1 MDKKAE
7 RLKALIKGNVKDR
20 PAFGTDPNDPW
31 SVKSNISEESLEEG
45 GQLDK
50 YLMSRGIN
58 PKSLSLQTK
67 ISHSKSSEF
76 TNWRN
81 RQVQEDVDQ
90 VDEKIKVKVSTNK
103 PIGFKVADIGP
114 GKKEYNVKTDKVWD
128 DQNKKN
134 HQKEEVEQ
142 IDEDDL
148 LNQYLKTKGL
158 NPKTASKISK
168 IAASK
173 TGEFDRWKRN
183 HVRGG
188 RLPAAPHMEQ
198 TTHLASPTLK
208 RQKTLD
214 KAFRKSKPIRIAG
227 PDMHRN
233 VHKGQQNEEVDL
245 KDTVTMDIPLLIRML
260 ELAREDIKTD
270 AELHR
275 VVEKLIDIR
284 DKGTL
289 TMDDYDFVAKLK
301 ESFQLEDTYQDTY
314 AATQTVAPETYNQ
327 STDDT
332 EKKEPSKRVKMIK
345 SIYKENRVFKE
356 DLYDHEKE
364 DKSVETPRRKTK
376 EAGLKQLPNASII
389 VTGGKTET
397 GQSRDDIEIDPL
409 MKYRPGNT
417 GFPDKDKKK

>member
-81 RQVQEDVDQ
+81 RQVRED
-90 VDEKIKVKVSTNK
+90 I
-103 PIGFKVADIGP
+103 
-114 GKKEYNVKTDKVWD
+114 
-128 DQNKKN
+128 
-134 HQKEEVEQ
+134 EQ

-198 TTHLASPTLK
+198 TTYLASPTLK

-233 VHKGQQNEEVDL
+233 VHKGQQNEEVDQ

-284 DKGTL
+284 NKGTL

-376 EAGLKQLPNASII
+376 EAGLKQLPNASIV

>member
-20 PAFGTDPNDPW
+20 PTFGTDPRDPW
-31 SVKSNISEESLEEG
+31 SVKSNISEG

-50 YLMSRGIN
+50 YLMSKGIN
-58 PKSLSLQTK
+58 PKVLSLQTK

-76 TNWRN
+76 TNWKN
-81 RQVQEDVDQ
+81 RQVQEDIEQ
-90 VDEKIKVKVSTNK
+90 VDEKIKVKVSTDK

-128 DQNKKN
+128 DEQKKKT
-134 HQKEEVEQ
+134 QKEEVEQ

-173 TGEFDRWKRN
+173 TGDFEKWKQQ

-188 RLPAAPHMEQ
+188 RLPIAPRMEQ
-198 TTHLASPTLK
+198 TTYLNSPTLK

-214 KAFRKSKPIRIAG
+214 RAFRKSKPIRIAG

-233 VHKGQQNEEVDL
+233 VHKGQQNEEVDK
-245 KDTVTMDIPLLIRML
+245 KDTVTMDIPLLIRVL
-260 ELAREDIKTD
+260 ELAREDVKSD

-284 DKGTL
+284 NKGTL
-289 TMDDYDFVAKLK
+289 TMDDYDFVASLK
-301 ESFQLEDTYQDTY
+301 ESLQLEDTYQDTY

-332 EKKEPSKRVKMIK
+332 EKKEPTRRVKLIK
-345 SIYKENRVFKE
+345 SIYKENRVVKE

-364 DKSVETPRRKTK
+364 DKSVETPRKK
-376 EAGLKQLPNASII
+376 IKDAKVEQLPNASMIL
-389 VTGGKTET
+389 TGGKTET
-397 GQSRDDIEIDPL
+397 GKPREDIEIDPV

-417 GFPDKDKKK
+417 GFPNKDKKK

>member
-20 PAFGTDPNDPW
+20 PTFGTDPRDPW

-50 YLMSRGIN
+50 YLLSRGIN
-58 PKSLSLQTK
+58 PKTLSLQTK

-81 RQVQEDVDQ
+81 RQVQED
-90 VDEKIKVKVSTNK
+90 
-103 PIGFKVADIGP
+103 
-114 GKKEYNVKTDKVWD
+114 
-128 DQNKKN
+128 
-134 HQKEEVEQ
+134 VEQ

-183 HVRGG
+183 RVRGG
-188 RLPAAPHMEQ
+188 RLPTAPHVEQ
-198 TTHLASPTLK
+198 VTYQHSPTLK

-214 KAFRKSKPIRIAG
+214 RAFGKSKPIRIAG

-233 VHKGQQNEEVDL
+233 VHKGQQNEEVDK
-245 KDTVTMDIPLLIRML
+245 KDTVTMDIPLLIRVL
-260 ELAREDIKTD
+260 ELAREDVKSD

-284 DKGTL
+284 NKGTL

-301 ESFQLEDTYQDTY
+301 ESLQFEDTYQDSY

-332 EKKEPSKRVKMIK
+332 ETKKEPSNRIKMIK
-345 SIYKENRVFKE
+345 KIYKEGRVVRE

-364 DKSVETPRRKTK
+364 DKSVSTPKRKDAK
-376 EAGLKQLPNASII
+376 VEQLPNASM
-389 VTGGKTET
+389 VMTGGKTET
-397 GQSRDDIEIDPL
+397 GKPRDNIEIDPL

-417 GFPDKDKKK
+417 GFPPQTQKKNNNK

>member
-20 PAFGTDPNDPW
+20 PTFGTDPNDPW

-50 YLMSRGIN
+50 YLLSRGIN
-58 PKSLSLQTK
+58 PKVLSTQTK

-76 TNWRN
+76 ANWRN
-81 RQVQEDVDQ
+81 RQVQED
-90 VDEKIKVKVSTNK
+90 I
-103 PIGFKVADIGP
+103 
-114 GKKEYNVKTDKVWD
+114 
-128 DQNKKN
+128 
-134 HQKEEVEQ
+134 EQ

-183 HVRGG
+183 RVRGG
-188 RLPAAPHMEQ
+188 RLPTAPHMEQ
-198 TTHLASPTLK
+198 ATYLNSPALK

-233 VHKGQQNEEVDL
+233 VHKGQQNEEVDK
-245 KDTVTMDIPLLIRML
+245 KDTITMDIPLLIRML

-284 DKGTL
+284 NKGTL
-289 TMDDYDFVAKLK
+289 TMDDYDFVSKLK
-301 ESFQLEDTYQDTY
+301 ESLQLEDTYQDTY

-332 EKKEPSKRVKMIK
+332 ETKKEPSNRVKMIK
-345 SIYKENRVFKE
+345 KIYKESRVFKE

-364 DKSVETPRRKTK
+364 DKPVTSPRKKDAKVE
-376 EAGLKQLPNASII
+376 QLPNASM
-389 VTGGKTET
+389 VMTGGTTDT
-397 GQSRDDIEIDPL
+397 GKPRDNVEIDPL

-417 GFPDKDKKK
+417 GFPPQTQKNNNNK